1 MTRNNAHYD
10 NIAECIIMVQHIDI
24 IVGLF
29 ILYFSLKGS
38 VDGYIIRYGEK
49 ILSIHRSHYNL
60 VKLWRISHGS
70 SGRKNI
76 QTNIND

>member
-1 MTRNNAHYD
+1 MTRNNVHYD
-10 NIAECIIMVQHIDI
+10 NIAECIIMAQHIDI

-38 VDGYIIRYGEK
+38 VDGYIIRYDEK
-49 ILSIHRSHYNL
+49 IWSIQRSHYNI
-60 VKLWRISHGS
+60 VKLWGISHS
-70 SGRKNI
+70 LSGRKNI